1 MSKYSVIFN
10 RSFGGVCGT
19 HVRNEECLAVG
30 SLTHA
35 DVKYL
40 ANQGLVSLKKIS
52 EPMKINTQCA
62 EYDKLNEAVSKDFN
76 NGAFSHEDAYIFY
89 DIANKSWKRSKLL
102 KTASHLGRVTAGF
115 AIPNDA
121 SEKKKHNRL
130 NNLNKVYGL
139 GLSDYE
145 IDRIAKLTP
154 TDE

>member
-1 MSKYSVIFN
+1 MSKYYVIFN
-10 RSFGGVCGT
+10 RTFGGVGGT

-30 SLTHA
+30 WLTHA

-40 ANQGLVSLKKIS
+40 ANQGIVSLKKVS
-52 EPMKINTQCA
+52 EPMKINIQCV
-62 EYDKLNEAVSKDFN
+62 EYTKLTEAVSKDFHDEK
-76 NGAFSHEDAYIFY
+76 FSHEDTYIFY
-89 DIANKSWKRSKLL
+89 DIANKAWKRSKLL
-102 KTASHLGRVTAGF
+102 KTASHIGRVTAGF
-115 AIPNDA
+115 AIPADA

-139 GLSDYE
+139 GLSNYE